1 MKTLLDLAK
10 AMEKL
15 QKEISTAAN
24 EAAVFVAETVVEN
37 LARVTPVD
45 TSTAISGW
53 VVSLVSQTAYKPGAH
68 FYGSQ
73 GSTYTASVRETIN
86 NAKLVLRNKHPGQ
99 KIFIVNNEDYI
110 NDLNNGSSK
119 QAPAGFV
126 ERAEA
131 LGRIAMRDYKLK
143 LNLKV

>member
-1 MKTLLDLAK
+1 MKTLLDLAN
-10 AMEKL
+10 AMDDLKK
-15 QKEISTAAN
+15 QVSTAAN

-53 VVSLVSQTAYKPGAH
+53 VVSLVYRTQYKPGAH
-68 FYGSQ
+68 YYGSQ
-73 GSTYTASVRETIN
+73 GSTYTASVHETIN
-86 NAKLVLRNKHPGQ
+86 NAKMVLRNKHPGQ
-99 KIFIVNNEDYI
+99 TIFIVNNEDYI
-110 NDLNNGSSK
+110 NDLNNGSSQ

-131 LGRIAMRDYKLK
+131 LGRVAMRDYKLK